1 MASLTQHL
9 LTLSG
14 NGKKEIQVELLTLKK
29 ADLVIR
35 ALNHKLRQQII
46 KLLNDKQ
53 EQTVTEI
60 YVKLRMEQSVASQH
74 LALLRRAGIV
84 KTRRDGKFIFYSL
97 NMNRVEEIN
106 KLAKAL
112 IARA

>member
-1 MASLTQHL
+1 MASLNQHH
-9 LTLSG
+9 LTLSA

-84 KTRRDGKFIFYSL
+84 KTRREGKFIFYSL
-97 NMNRVEEIN
+97 NIGRVEEIN

-112 IARA
+112 VTKV